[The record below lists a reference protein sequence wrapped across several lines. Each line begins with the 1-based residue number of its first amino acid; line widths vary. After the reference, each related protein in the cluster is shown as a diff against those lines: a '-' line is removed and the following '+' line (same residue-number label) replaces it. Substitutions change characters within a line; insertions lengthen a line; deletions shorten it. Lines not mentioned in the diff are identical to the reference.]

1 MGPYV
6 HVAALEHDHAI
17 AIKWAWLQLHDCFFC
32 AETWHKTIA
41 IGLRSNCLKLI
52 SIDLPLL
59 IARHI

>member
-32 AETWHKTIA
+32 AETWHKTSYRFEVK
-41 IGLRSNCLKLI
+41 LLKI
-52 SIDLPLL
+52 NFYRPPIIDS
-59 IARHI
+59 